1 MGEVKS
7 KYVDTQLLNPYNF
20 SIKHSKKVIEFH
32 DNTITLLVLLPM
44 GRLEFDSGDE
54 SWVVPLNCRFLKST
68 NQSKKHHTSS
78 D

>member
-1 MGEVKS
+1 MGELKS
-7 KYVDTQLLNPYNF
+7 KYVDTLLLNPYNF

-54 SWVVPLNCRFLKST
+54 SWAVPLNC
-68 NQSKKHHTSS
+68 
-78 D
+78 